1 MSKRKNLRRNI
12 THKRADELQ
21 HIAVKARQLQLPA
34 FNSFEEEGKPHSR
47 LISRRQVCERTHLTF
62 PTIWKFIRA
71 GKFPPARA
79 VGGKTMF
86 IEAEVQAWI
95 DALPVREFKELED
108 TAA

>member
-62 PTIWKFIRA
+62 PTIW
-71 GKFPPARA
+71 
-79 VGGKTMF
+79 TMF